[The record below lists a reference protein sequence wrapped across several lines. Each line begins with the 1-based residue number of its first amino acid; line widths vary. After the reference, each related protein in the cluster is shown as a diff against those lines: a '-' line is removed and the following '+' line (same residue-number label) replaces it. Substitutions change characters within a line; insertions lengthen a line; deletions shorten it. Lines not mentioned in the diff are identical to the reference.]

1 MRDACCEFLKA
12 QLHSTNCLGI
22 RAFADMHSC
31 GDLMVAAHSFA
42 EKHFS
47 EVVQAD
53 EFLAL
58 PNIQVEEL
66 ISSDQ
71 LTVPSEEKVQCNNV
85 LLHSN
90 ITILQSSFTIQFQS
104 ITPSTDCK
112 LNKFAQNYFTIVTN
126 TCH

>member
-1 MRDACCEFLKA
+1 
-12 QLHSTNCLGI
+12 
-22 RAFADMHSC
+22 MHSC
-31 GDLMVAAHSFA
+31 SDLMVAAHCFA

-71 LTVPSEEKVQCNNV
+71 LTVPSEEKVQLC
-85 LLHSN
+85 
-90 ITILQSSFTIQFQS
+90 I
-104 ITPSTDCK
+104 
-112 LNKFAQNYFTIVTN
+112 IV
-126 TCH
+126 